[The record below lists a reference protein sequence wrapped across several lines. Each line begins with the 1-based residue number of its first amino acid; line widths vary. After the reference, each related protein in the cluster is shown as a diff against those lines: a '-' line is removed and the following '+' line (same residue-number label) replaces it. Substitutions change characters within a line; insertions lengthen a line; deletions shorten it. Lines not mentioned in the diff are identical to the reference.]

1 MSAEVTPPMTRN
13 MGATDR
19 KIRVVTAMLI
29 GVLLLTDAVDGAAAL
44 VLEIV
49 AVTFL
54 MTSVLGVCLAYV
66 PLRITTVE
74 KE

>member
-1 MSAEVTPPMTRN
+1 

>member
-1 MSAEVTPPMTRN
+1 MTRN